1 MKVRALLILVPAL
14 VYAAGLFSG
23 CATSGG
29 RGELIG
35 GVPGDAVVVKVVNLE
50 FLLKDAGCAVPVSD
64 GALKPRAGQI
74 VGLVAEPDFRG
85 IFTRLLAVGKEGGA
99 DMSEVV
105 SFTTASGRDI
115 MSFGIDDAGAFCRA
129 MGCEAEK
136 ADMAL
141 EGTGL
146 LRASVD
152 GMAMVMDRSRCWIAA
167 DEACI
172 KEALEHVGKGSF
184 GSLTGVHEFLESSRA
199 AKLAVNCGR
208 SSLSFLG
215 DAGKWL
221 CVGFDVT
228 EASVSAEA
236 VVMDRDG
243 RLDSIGRNFQEI
255 DTDFLRYTP
264 NDAAVVL
271 AFGKFKGN
279 VRGLGMLLGRFAP
292 VYLSQADGTTSLYAV
307 PASGRVESVAEAAPG
322 SWNVETMV
330 HVPEELIQVGLG
342 QYRERAVGKVR
353 NLGGQWTYS
362 EGDDSYYFGA
372 FDGCLVFSTN
382 REISADYNN
391 AFAESFLG
399 RRAAMVVDVAA
410 GSVLAK
416 AWGLPFGLSFR
427 LGVDAMRVKARI
439 AFNGSDENAL
449 CSLLRL
455 PQLPDFKERFRMN
468 TAR

>member
-1 MKVRALLILVPAL
+1 SFRIHDAASFCQGLGCEPEKAEISVPDGDFVRAE
-14 VYAAGLFSG
+14 AGG
-23 CATSGG
+23 
-29 RGELIG
+29 
-35 GVPGDAVVVKVVNLE
+35 
-50 FLLKDAGCAVPVSD
+50 
-64 GALKPRAGQI
+64 
-74 VGLVAEPDFRG
+74 
-85 IFTRLLAVGKEGGA
+85 
-99 DMSEVV
+99 
-105 SFTTASGRDI
+105 
-115 MSFGIDDAGAFCRA
+115 
-129 MGCEAEK
+129 
-136 ADMAL
+136 MAL
-141 EGTGL
+141 
-146 LRASVD
+146 
-152 GMAMVMDRSRCWIAA
+152 VMDRSRCWMAA
-167 DEACI
+167 KYEDI
-172 KEALEHVGKGSF
+172 KEALEHAGKSRF
-184 GSLTGVHEFLESSRA
+184 GTMAGVQEFLSAPRA

-215 DAGKWL
+215 GESRWL

-279 VRGLGMLLGRFAP
+279 VKGLGMLLGRFAP
-292 VYLSQADGTTSLYAV
+292 VYLSQADGTTSLYAL
-307 PASGRVESVAEAAPG
+307 PAGGVAAVADASPG

-330 HVPEELIQVGLG
+330 HVPEDLLPVGIS
-342 QYRERAVGKVR
+342 QYKERAKGKARKVGD
-353 NLGGQWTYS
+353 QWTYR
-362 EGDDSYYFGA
+362 EGDDSCYFGA

-382 REISADYNN
+382 REISSDYNN
-391 AFAESFLG
+391 AFADSFTG

-427 LGVDAMRVKARI
+427 LGVDAMKVKARI
-439 AFNGSDENAL
+439 TFNGSDENAL
-449 CSLLRL
+449 CSLLQL